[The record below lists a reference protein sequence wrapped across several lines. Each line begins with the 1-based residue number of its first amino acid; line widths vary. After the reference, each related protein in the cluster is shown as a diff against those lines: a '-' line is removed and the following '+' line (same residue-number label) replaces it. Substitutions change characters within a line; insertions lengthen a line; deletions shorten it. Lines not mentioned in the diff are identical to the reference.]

1 MVDRKAS
8 FKNHTYSLLFEV
20 KRIRNGVI
28 KPREPIENDTKG
40 GTGPLNMFAACN
52 IQVWTSNFK
61 TTA

>member
-52 IQVWTSNFK
+52 IQV
-61 TTA
+61 